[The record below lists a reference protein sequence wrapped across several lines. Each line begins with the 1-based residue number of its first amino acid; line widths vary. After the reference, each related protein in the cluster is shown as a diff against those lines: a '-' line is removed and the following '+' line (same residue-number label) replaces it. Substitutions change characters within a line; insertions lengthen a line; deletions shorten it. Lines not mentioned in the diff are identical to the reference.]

1 MTQEDS
7 PFPPIA
13 DYGFLSDCHTG
24 ALLASDGAIEWL
36 CMPHFDSPSVFAS
49 MLDRGAG
56 RFRVGP
62 YGLYVPAGR
71 RYLPGTNVI
80 ETTWMTPQGWVR
92 VLDALTIGE
101 WHDNE
106 EGSSHT
112 RPPTDYDADH
122 VMVRV
127 IECMQGQVQM
137 EMVCEPMLDYG
148 ATMAK
153 WSVVEDERTGG
164 GCTRA
169 RRERRHRRRA
179 GRRSGCSP
187 TCAWGSRATACT
199 PATRCSEG
207 EKRFCAMSWTEGLG
221 GPRTVEQAEAHLKRT
236 THFWRTWLAEGT
248 YPDHPWRVHLERSAL
263 VLKGLTFMPTGAL
276 VAAPTTSLPETP
288 GGSRNWDY
296 RYCWMRDATF
306 TLWGLHAL
314 GLDWEAD
321 DFVQYV
327 ADLERNEDGSL
338 QIMYGIK
345 GDKQLQE
352 RTLDHLKGYENAR
365 PVRIGNGAYNQ
376 RQNDVYGAVLDSV
389 YLHSKKR
396 DHIPER
402 LWPVLIDQVRCA
414 ERVWREPDQG
424 IWEARGEPR
433 HYVSSK
439 LMCWV
444 ATDRG
449 ARLAER
455 RGEDE
460 HASHFQELADEIK
473 AEILDKGVDKRGVFR
488 QHYDTDALD
497 ASNLLIPLVRFLPPK
512 DERVCATVQRDQRGA
527 DRERP
532 GDALPHRRDRRRAA
546 RRGGDV
552 PDLLLLAGVG
562 AGGERR
568 VPRSGAAVRTAA
580 DVRLADAAVRGG
592 AGGLIGAAAGQLPAG
607 VHAPRADQRGHAR
620 DRRAAAAAGI
630 APGAYDPLGVAGG
643 GVRKTQSR
651 GGRSR
656 SVPGLAGEQH
666 ARDLAIE
673 DDVRLDRLHGA
684 PARVLQQLRGGGER
698 GELLEVLDRR
708 EHQQDLAGAMRL
720 ERAGGRDT
728 SRARRTPRRP
738 RAAPGREEA
747 RRGRSACR
755 SGCAPAPG

>member
-122 VMVRV
+122 IMVRV

-153 WSVVEDERTGG
+153 WSTVEDPRTGSG
-164 GCTRA
+164 VPALDASDGSEGAKPAFRLFSDMRMGIEGNRVHA
-169 RRERRHRRRA
+169 RHTLA
-179 GRRSGCSP
+179 
-187 TCAWGSRATACT
+187 
-199 PATRCSEG
+199 EG

-248 YPDHPWRVHLERSAL
+248 YPDHPWRIHLERSAL

-276 VAAPTTSLPETP
+276 VAAATTSLPETP
-288 GGSRNWDY
+288 QGSRNWDY

-345 GDKQLQE
+345 GDKQLEE

-365 PVRIGNGAYNQ
+365 PVRVGNGAYNQ

-414 ERVWREPDQG
+414 ERVWRDPDQG

-512 DERVCATVQRDQRGA
+512 DERVCATVSAIKEELTENGLVMRYRTDETDDGQHGEEGTFLICSFWLVSA
-527 DRERP
+527 LAESGECREAVQLCERLLTYASP
-532 GDALPHRRDRRRAA
+532 MQLYAEELEASSGRLLGNYPQAFTHLALINAVTHVIAA
-546 RRGGDV
+546 
-552 PDLLLLAGVG
+552 
-562 AGGERR
+562 
-568 VPRSGAAVRTAA
+568 
-580 DVRLADAAVRGG
+580 
-592 AGGLIGAAAGQLPAG
+592 Q
-607 VHAPRADQRGHAR
+607 
-620 DRRAAAAAGI
+620 
-630 APGAYDPLGVAGG
+630 
-643 GVRKTQSR
+643 
-651 GGRSR
+651 
-656 SVPGLAGEQH
+656 
-666 ARDLAIE
+666 
-673 DDVRLDRLHGA
+673 
-684 PARVLQQLRGGGER
+684 QQLQE
-698 GELLEVLDRR
+698 
-708 EHQQDLAGAMRL
+708 
-720 ERAGGRDT
+720 
-728 SRARRTPRRP
+728 
-738 RAAPGREEA
+738 
-747 RRGRSACR
+747 
-755 SGCAPAPG
+755 

>member
-24 ALLASDGAIEWL
+24 ALLASDGSIEWL

-62 YGLYVPAGR
+62 YGQYVPAGR

-92 VLDALTIGE
+92 VVDALAIGE

-122 VMVRV
+122 IMVRV

-148 ATMAK
+148 ATIAK
-153 WSVVEDERTGG
+153 WSTVEDERTGSG
-164 GCTRA
+164 VVPALDASDGSDGAKAAFRLFSDM
-169 RRERRHRRRA
+169 RMGIEGNRVHSRHTLA
-179 GRRSGCSP
+179 
-187 TCAWGSRATACT
+187 
-199 PATRCSEG
+199 EG

-236 THFWRTWLAEGT
+236 NHFWRTWLAEGT
-248 YPDHPWRVHLERSAL
+248 YPDHPWRIHLERSAL

-365 PVRIGNGAYNQ
+365 PVRVGNGAYNQ

-389 YLHSKKR
+389 YLHSKER

-455 RGEDE
+455 RGEGE
-460 HASHFQELADEIK
+460 NASHFQALADEIK

-497 ASNLLIPLVRFLPPK
+497 ASNLLIPLVRFLPAK
-512 DERVCATVQRDQRGA
+512 DERVCATVKAIKEELTENGLVMRYRTEETDDGQHGEEGTFLICSFWLVSALAEGGQCGEA
-527 DRERP
+527 MQLCERLLTYASP
-532 GDALPHRRDRRRAA
+532 MQLYAEELEASSGRLLGNYPQAFTHLALINAVTHVIAA
-546 RRGGDV
+546 
-552 PDLLLLAGVG
+552 
-562 AGGERR
+562 
-568 VPRSGAAVRTAA
+568 
-580 DVRLADAAVRGG
+580 
-592 AGGLIGAAAGQLPAG
+592 
-607 VHAPRADQRGHAR
+607 
-620 DRRAAAAAGI
+620 
-630 APGAYDPLGVAGG
+630 
-643 GVRKTQSR
+643 
-651 GGRSR
+651 
-656 SVPGLAGEQH
+656 
-666 ARDLAIE
+666 
-673 DDVRLDRLHGA
+673 
-684 PARVLQQLRGGGER
+684 QQAQE
-698 GELLEVLDRR
+698 
-708 EHQQDLAGAMRL
+708 
-720 ERAGGRDT
+720 
-728 SRARRTPRRP
+728 
-738 RAAPGREEA
+738 
-747 RRGRSACR
+747 
-755 SGCAPAPG
+755 

>member
-148 ATMAK
+148 ATMAT
-153 WSVVEDERTGG
+153 WSAVEDGRTESGPALDAG
-164 GCTRA
+164 DGSDGAKTAFRLFSDMRMGIEGNRVHA
-169 RRERRHRRRA
+169 RH
-179 GRRSGCSP
+179 
-187 TCAWGSRATACT
+187 TL
-199 PATRCSEG
+199 SEG

-248 YPDHPWRVHLERSAL
+248 YPDHPWRIHLERSAL

-338 QIMYGIK
+338 QIMYGIR
-345 GDKQLQE
+345 GDKQLEE

-365 PVRIGNGAYNQ
+365 PVRVGNGAYNQ

-473 AEILDKGVDKRGVFR
+473 TEILDKGVDKRGVFR

-497 ASNLLIPLVRFLPPK
+497 ASNLLIPLVRFLPPT
-512 DERVCATVQRDQRGA
+512 DERVCATVKAIKEELTENGLVMRYRTDETDDGQHG
-527 DRERP
+527 EE
-532 GDALPHRRDRRRAA
+532 GTFLICSFWLVSALAE
-546 RRGGDV
+546 
-552 PDLLLLAGVG
+552 
-562 AGGERR
+562 GGECREAVHLCER
-568 VPRSGAAVRTAA
+568 LLTYASPMQLYAEELEASSGRLLGNYPQAFTHLALINAVTHVIAA
-580 DVRLADAAVRGG
+580 
-592 AGGLIGAAAGQLPAG
+592 
-607 VHAPRADQRGHAR
+607 
-620 DRRAAAAAGI
+620 
-630 APGAYDPLGVAGG
+630 
-643 GVRKTQSR
+643 
-651 GGRSR
+651 
-656 SVPGLAGEQH
+656 
-666 ARDLAIE
+666 
-673 DDVRLDRLHGA
+673 
-684 PARVLQQLRGGGER
+684 QQ
-698 GELLEVLDRR
+698 
-708 EHQQDLAGAMRL
+708 QQQ
-720 ERAGGRDT
+720 E
-728 SRARRTPRRP
+728 
-738 RAAPGREEA
+738 
-747 RRGRSACR
+747 
-755 SGCAPAPG
+755 